1 MGLNRSSAWQ
11 LPPLPAIRVFEAAA
25 RLLNFTRASEELGMT
40 QAAVSYQIKL
50 LEERVGTPLFIRK
63 GRQVILTETG
73 AALAVQATK
82 AFSLLSEAYQSA
94 RGGAAGQL
102 SISTMQTFA
111 SNWLSERLGLFQQ
124 AHPDII
130 VTLETSSRMVD
141 FTKEDLDI
149 GIRVGSGEWP
159 GLTSHFLFKSDY
171 TPMLSPRLA
180 ESVGGI
186 SEPADLYKVPLLGHT
201 DPWWPAWFKAAGSEF
216 RPDLVRPGP
225 TLGSQFYEAVS
236 TIAGQGVAILTRNL
250 YQSHLADGRLIQ
262 PFKTMGTDNHSY
274 WLVYATSRR
283 NMPKIR
289 LFRDWMLEQTKGLRT
304 GE

>member
-1 MGLNRSSAWQ
+1 MAWQ

-25 RLLNFTRASEELGMT
+25 RLGNFTRAAEELGMT
-40 QAAVSYQIKL
+40 RAAVSYQIKL
-50 LEERVGTPLFIRK
+50 LEERVGTPLFVRK

-73 AALAVQATK
+73 AALAAQATQ

-94 RGGAAGQL
+94 RGGAAGRL

-124 AHPDII
+124 AHPDIA
-130 VTLETSSRMVD
+130 VTLDTSSRMVD

-149 GIRVGSGEWP
+149 GIRAGKGEWA
-159 GLTSHFLFKSDY
+159 GLTAHFLFKGDY

-186 SEPADLYKVPLLGHT
+186 REPADLYKIPLLGHT
-201 DPWWPAWFKAAGSEF
+201 DPWWTTWFKAAGSEY
-216 RPDLVRPGP
+216 RRDWVRPGP
-225 TLGSQFYEAVS
+225 MLGAQFYEAVS
-236 TIAGQGVAILTRNL
+236 AIAGQGAAILTSNL
-250 YQSHLADGRLIQ
+250 YQTHLADGRLIR
-262 PFKTMGTDNHSY
+262 PFAAEGSDGHDY

-283 NMPKIR
+283 NMPKIK
-289 LFRDWMLEQTKGLRT
+289 LFRDWMLEQTKGMRA

>member
-1 MGLNRSSAWQ
+1 MGLYRSTAWQ

-25 RLLNFTRASEELGMT
+25 RLLNFTRAAEELGMT

-73 AALAVQATK
+73 AALATQATQ
-82 AFSLLSEAYQSA
+82 AFSLLSEAYRSA

-124 AHPDII
+124 AHPEII
-130 VTLETSSRMVD
+130 VTLDTSSRIVD
-141 FTKEDLDI
+141 FSKEDLDI
-149 GIRVGSGEWP
+149 GIRVGGGEWP
-159 GLTSHFLFKSDY
+159 GLTSHFLFTGDY

-186 SEPADLYKVPLLGHT
+186 REPADLYKVPLLGHT
-201 DPWWPAWFKAAGSEF
+201 DPWWPAWFKAAGGEF

-225 TLGSQFYEAVS
+225 TLGTQFYEAVS
-236 TIAGQGVAILTRNL
+236 AVAGQGVAILTGNL
-250 YQSHLADGRLIQ
+250 YQSHIADGRLIQ
-262 PFKTMGTDNHSY
+262 PFKTMGTDDHSY

-289 LFRDWMLEQTKGLRT
+289 QFKDWMLEQTKGLRA
-304 GE
+304 GG

>member
-1 MGLNRSSAWQ
+1 MGLYRSSAWQ

-25 RLLNFTRASEELGMT
+25 RLLNFTRAAEELGMT

-50 LEERVGTPLFIRK
+50 LEERVGTPLFIRR

-73 AALAVQATK
+73 AALAVQTTK

-102 SISTMQTFA
+102 SITTMQTFA

-130 VTLETSSRMVD
+130 VTLDTSSRMVD
-141 FTKEDLDI
+141 LTKEDIDI
-149 GIRVGSGEWP
+149 GIRVGTGEWP
-159 GLTSHFLFKSDY
+159 GLTAHFLFKGDY

-186 SEPADLYKVPLLGHT
+186 REPADLYKVPLLGHT

-216 RPDLVRPGP
+216 RPDLVQPGP
-225 TLGSQFYEAVS
+225 TLGSQFYESVS

-250 YQSHLADGRLIQ
+250 YHSHLADGRLIQ
-262 PFKTMGTDNHSY
+262 PFKTMGTDDHSY
-274 WLVYATSRR
+274 WLAYATSRR

-289 LFRDWMLEQTKGLRT
+289 LFRDWMLEQTKGLRAE
-304 GE
+304 G

>member
-1 MGLNRSSAWQ
+1 MAWQ

-25 RLLNFTRASEELGMT
+25 RLHNFTRAAEELGMS

-50 LEERVGTPLFIRK
+50 LEERVGSPLFIRK
-63 GRQVILTETG
+63 GRQVMLTETG
-73 AALAVQATK
+73 VALAAQATQ
-82 AFSLLSEAYQSA
+82 AFSLLSEAYLSA

-102 SISTMQTFA
+102 SITTMQTFA

-130 VTLETSSRMVD
+130 VTLNTSNHKIDLTR
-141 FTKEDLDI
+141 EDIDI
-149 GIRVGSGEWP
+149 GIRVGAGEWS
-159 GLTSHFLFKSDY
+159 GLTAHFLFKGNY

-186 SEPADLYKVPLLGHT
+186 REPADLYKVPLLGHT
-201 DPWWPAWFKAAGSEF
+201 DPWWTTWFKAAGSEY

-225 TLGSQFYEAVS
+225 MLGAQFYEAVS
-236 TIAGQGVAILTRNL
+236 AIAGQGAAILTRNL
-250 YQSHLADGRLIQ
+250 YQAHLADGRLIQ
-262 PFKTMGTDNHSY
+262 PFATLGSDGHSY
-274 WLVYATSRR
+274 WLVHATSRR
-283 NMPKIR
+283 NIPKIR
-289 LFRDWMLEQTKGLRT
+289 LFRDWMLEQTKGLRA

>member
-1 MGLNRSSAWQ
+1 MAWQ
-11 LPPLPAIRVFEAAA
+11 LPPLPAVRVFEAAA
-25 RLLNFTRASEELGMT
+25 RLQNFTRAAEELGMT

-50 LEERVGTPLFIRK
+50 LEDRVGTPLFIRR
-63 GRQVILTETG
+63 GRQVVLTETG
-73 AALAVQATK
+73 SALAAQATQ
-82 AFSLLSEAYQSA
+82 ALSLLSEAYRSA

-130 VTLETSSRMVD
+130 VTLETSSRLVD
-141 FTKEDLDI
+141 FTREDLDI
-149 GIRVGSGEWP
+149 GVRVGAGEWP
-159 GLTSHFLFKSDY
+159 GLTSHFLFKGDY

-186 SEPADLYKVPLLGHT
+186 NEPADLYKVPLLGHT
-201 DPWWPAWFKAAGSEF
+201 DPWWTAWFKAAGSEF
-216 RPDLVRPGP
+216 KPELVRPGP
-225 TLGSQFYEAVS
+225 MLGAQFYEALS
-236 TIAGQGVAILTRNL
+236 AIAGQGAAILTRNL
-250 YQSHLADGRLIQ
+250 YQTHIAEGRLIQ
-262 PFKTMGTDNHSY
+262 PFKSVGTDDHSY

-289 LFRDWMLEQTKGLRT
+289 LFRDWMLEQTSGLRS
-304 GE
+304 GA